1 MNQGFYLL
9 QLQNVEGKFDLNQGS
24 ENLIFLFLYK
34 SHKMSL
40 QYIVNKMEDDHTI
53 PFMEGNT
60 GCGARGDA
68 VGIDCF
74 EDDDDDD
81 NDE

>member
-1 MNQGFYLL
+1 
-9 QLQNVEGKFDLNQGS
+9 
-24 ENLIFLFLYK
+24 
-34 SHKMSL
+34 
-40 QYIVNKMEDDHTI
+40 MEDDHTI